1 MNHFEIFGITFAMM
15 SVVFGAFG
23 AHMLKKRLPE
33 SALQSFEVGV
43 RYMMYHGL
51 ALLIL
56 SLMPL
61 EEKEIISW
69 IFIAGTFI
77 FSFSI
82 FFLSLQPILKVN
94 MKWLGPITPV
104 GGVLL
109 VFGWIL
115 LLFKFIWAITLFF
128 YVTFATHFKKC

>member
-1 MNHFEIFGITFAMM
+1 MNNFEIFGITFAML

-43 RYMMYHGL
+43 RYLMYHGL
-51 ALLIL
+51 ALLLL
-56 SLMPL
+56 SQMPL

-69 IFIAGTFI
+69 IFIAGTLI

-82 FFLSLQPILKVN
+82 FLLSLQPILKVN
-94 MKWLGPITPV
+94 LKWLGPITPI
-104 GGVLL
+104 GGTLL

-115 LLFKFIWAITLFF
+115 LLLKFI
-128 YVTFATHFKKC
+128 

>member
-1 MNHFEIFGITFAMM
+1 MNNFEIFGITFAML

-82 FFLSLQPILKVN
+82 FLLSLQPILKVN
-94 MKWLGPITPV
+94 LKWLGPITPL

-115 LLFKFIWAITLFF
+115 LFYRFIRENNN
-128 YVTFATHFKKC
+128 